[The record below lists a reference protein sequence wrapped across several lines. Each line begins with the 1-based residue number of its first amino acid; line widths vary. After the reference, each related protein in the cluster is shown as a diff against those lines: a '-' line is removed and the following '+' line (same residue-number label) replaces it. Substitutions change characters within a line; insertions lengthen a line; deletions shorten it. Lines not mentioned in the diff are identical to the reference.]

1 MKKKL
6 TGSAQETQDQ
16 ATPTEAPVSD
26 PTPEAVQELSS
37 GDKLDNAHATHVA
50 AMATT
55 ERAHEEVATAQQA
68 LADARTRQE
77 TAARD
82 EQNAERLK
90 IDAFIDHA
98 EALGIDVDDLIPRWQ
113 ERNANQES
121 QQDEP
126 SS

>member
-1 MKKKL
+1 M
-6 TGSAQETQDQ
+6 
-16 ATPTEAPVSD
+16 SD

-37 GDKLDNAHATHVA
+37 GDKLDNAHAAHVA
-50 AMATT
+50 TMATK
-55 ERAHEEVATAQQA
+55 ERAKEEVATAEQA
-68 LADARTRQE
+68 LADARTRLE
-77 TAARD
+77 TAGRD

-98 EALGIDVDDLIPRWQ
+98 EALDIDVDDLIARWQ
-113 ERNANQES
+113 ERNANQAT

>member
-1 MKKKL
+1 ML
-6 TGSAQETQDQ
+6 T
-16 ATPTEAPVSD
+16 PP
-26 PTPEAVQELSS
+26 
-37 GDKLDNAHATHVA
+37 HVA
-50 AMATT
+50 ARATT
-55 ERAHEEVATAQQA
+55 ERANEEVATAQQA

-126 SS
+126 SA